1 MDDAAKN
8 PAAVGGIVQVEV
20 RSVSNPVTICD
31 VGPEEML
38 DLPRAADSP
47 ECQVTLDLCGPEQGP
62 FEPMPPCMEFYKVEG
77 FSMMIR
83 FLPVLFFLP

>member
-1 MDDAAKN
+1 MDEENEDKRE
-8 PAAVGGIVQVEV
+8 EV

-47 ECQVTLDLCGPEQGP
+47 ECQVTLDLSGPEQDP
-62 FEPMPPCMEFYKVEG
+62 FEPMPPCMEFYKVER

-83 FLPVLFFLP
+83 FLPILLFIP